1 VDPTLLGSNVPGFIR
16 SEKCV
21 SRSDMAVNIFVK
33 KKKKGVYLKM
43 LNVCNVWVLANMTSC
58 LRVKLGNINLLIHTA
73 NKKMETN

>member
-1 VDPTLLGSNVPGFIR
+1 
-16 SEKCV
+16 
-21 SRSDMAVNIFVK
+21 MAVNIFVK